1 MKKIL
6 LYTDT
11 PQRGGAELQMFL
23 LAKFLDK
30 TKFEP
35 ILVCSKYKELDKW
48 CSNFEGEGIKVY
60 RLNVK
65 SKHDPKHYFQL
76 KKIIK
81 EEQPDILHAHIW
93 NPASCRYAYLVA
105 KSTKVPMIITE
116 HDPFELSPLKDFF
129 KKKALKFVTK
139 IVAISNNNKAIL
151 SKLYPAHKQKITVIH
166 NGLDLTWWK
175 SQLLRFPDEDL
186 RKIKKDIFRCKENTL
201 VITTVAE
208 LNDRK
213 GIKYLINAIPVI
225 IKKYPNTKFVI
236 IGDGPHR
243 KNYENLIK
251 KLKIEKHIIL
261 LGRQKEIPKLLK
273 SSNIFLLPSIR
284 EGFGMVNLEAMITP
298 LPIIATLAGGIPEV
312 VENEK
317 TGILVEPENTNE
329 LIKAL
334 DKLISSSSLREKYA
348 IAGHER
354 VLKKFDA
361 REMTIAYGKLY
372 EDIKIA
378 QKAL

>member
-35 ILVCSKYKELDKW
+35 ILICSKYKELDKW
-48 CSNFEGEGIKVY
+48 CTNFEKERIKVY

-65 SKHDPKHYFQL
+65 SKHDPRHYFKL

-93 NPASCRYAYLVA
+93 NPASCRYAYIVA
-105 KSTKVPMIITE
+105 KSTKIPLIITE
-116 HDPFELSPLKDFF
+116 HDPFELSPFKDFF

-139 IVAISNNNKAIL
+139 IVAISNNNKTLL
-151 SKLYPAHKQKITVIH
+151 SKLYPDHKQKITVIH
-166 NGLDLTWWK
+166 NGLDLTWWQ

-186 RKIKKDIFRCKENTL
+186 HKIKKDLFHCKENTL

-251 KLKIEKHIIL
+251 KLKIENHIIL

-312 VENEK
+312 VKDGK
-317 TGILVEPENTNE
+317 TGILVETENTNE

-334 DKLISSSSLREKYA
+334 NKLIPSSSLREKYA
-348 IAGHER
+348 IAGHDR